1 MMGSDDST
9 VRVAVIGLGSMAR
22 AGQLPVLAM
31 RDDVEIV
38 GINSLT
44 RRSMELIESQ
54 YKIAASYDSLKD
66 LISKA
71 RPDAAFVL
79 TPKDTHAEIV
89 TELLQA
95 GIHTFCEK
103 PMATNLDDARQMT
116 ELAAEKD
123 RILMIG
129 FNRRYAPVYQQAKQ
143 ALGPNCPDICVAQ
156 KNKPGTGY
164 RATLENMI
172 HMVDIVRSF
181 MGECVEV
188 KAHAQFEDLWYE
200 TTAAAMLRFEL
211 GGIAFILGNRSCGQ
225 WMERVELYG
234 GNRSIVVNCPDDVT
248 ITDQEQEHR
257 TSMTPIRMGWAT
269 VLEKM
274 GFKGEVDHFIDC
286 VKGGQKPLTDA
297 PDALKSH
304 ELTDWI
310 LRESGLP
317 SMDETTAP

>member
-1 MMGSDDST
+1 MKSGFGT

-22 AGQLPVLAM
+22 AGQLPALAM

-38 GINSLT
+38 GINSRT
-44 RRSMELIESQ
+44 RTTMELIESQ
-54 YKIAASYDSLKD
+54 YKVGASYDSLED
-66 LISKA
+66 LIRKA
-71 RPDAAFVL
+71 SPDAAFVL

-89 TELLQA
+89 TKLLRA

-103 PMATNLDDARQMT
+103 PMATKLDDARRMT
-116 ELAAEKD
+116 ELAAEQD

-129 FNRRYAPVYQQAKQ
+129 FNRRYAPVYQWAKQ
-143 ALGPNCPDICVAQ
+143 ALGPNRPDVCVAQ
-156 KNKPGTGY
+156 KNKPGIAY
-164 RATLENMI
+164 RPTLDNMI
-172 HMVDIVRSF
+172 HMVDIVRFF

-188 KAHAQFEDLWYE
+188 KAHAQFEDPWHE
-200 TTAAAMLRFEL
+200 TTAAAMLRFES
-211 GGIAFILGNRSCGQ
+211 GGITFILGNRSCGQ

-234 GNRSIVVNCPDDVT
+234 GSRSIVVNCPDDVT

-274 GFKGEVDHFIDC
+274 GFRGEVDHFVDC
-286 VKGGQKPLTDA
+286 IKASRKPLTDA

-304 ELTDWI
+304 ELMDWI

-317 SMDETTAP
+317 SMVETEAP